1 MTDHTDLIENLRSKI
16 NPAYADVIG
25 TESYERKVC
34 LDAIEALVKEL
45 DGWKACAENR
55 LEIQRMREGQ
65 LAAIQ
70 HVVAQYAEGERKL
83 RAELVKTR
91 LEASLDYNTLFGE
104 LQVALEELAALRK
117 QIDELQP
124 VAYFDD
130 DTSTLTFNKTIP
142 GHAWK
147 PVYLLE
153 GIKK

>member
-1 MTDHTDLIENLRSKI
+1 MHNYEELIERARKQAMPDPNDEREVMHAPLLREL
-16 NPAYADVIG
+16 A
-25 TESYERKVC
+25 
-34 LDAIEALVKEL
+34 DAIDTLVKERDEL
-45 DGWKACAENR
+45 LAKVDG
-55 LEIQRMREGQ
+55 LERE
-65 LAAIQ
+65 LTATQ

-117 QIDELQP
+117 QIDELEP

>member
-65 LAAIQ
+65 LAALRDAIE
-70 HVVAQYAEGERKL
+70 AAEK
-83 RAELVKTR
+83 AEPEWYYGVDVHMCKRFYHRCEVRPSEFNIPLY
-91 LEASLDYNTLFGE
+91 LHPPSAEIEAAEN
-104 LQVALEELAALRK
+104 AAEIGK
-117 QIDELQP
+117 AMP
-124 VAYFDD
+124 
-130 DTSTLTFNKTIP
+130 
-142 GHAWK
+142 
-147 PVYLLE
+147 
-153 GIKK
+153 